1 MKIAKKVRLYPNTEQ
16 EHLMWKSAGTARFI
30 YNWTLNREQESY
42 KNGTG
47 FISDNEIRKEITQL
61 KKKDLSWLYE
71 VNNNVTKQAV
81 KDCCKAY
88 KNFFKN
94 KSKFPKFKSRKKSK
108 PSFYNDTAKLKISE
122 MKVQLETIGEMPTG
136 EQLPMNVKIYNPRV
150 THDGF
155 NWFLSISYDTEFE
168 KTDLTDNSIGID
180 IGIKNLA
187 ICSNGKVYK
196 NINKTKKVKKLKK
209 KLKREQR
216 KLSRMLIKN
225 TDHYEMKV
233 SKKDNKEYQVPVYK
247 KDLKECKNIQKQ
259 ERIIKL
265 IYRKL
270 TNIRNNH
277 LHQTTTEIVKTKPS
291 RIVVEDLNVTGMMK
305 NKHLSKA
312 IQEQKFYEFK
322 RQLIYKSE
330 KTGIQVVQA
339 DRFYPSSKKCSKCG
353 YIKKDLKLKD
363 RVFKCP
369 YCRNTID
376 RDLNASINLAN
387 YIETN

>member
-1 MKIAKKVRLYPNTEQ
+1 MKIGKKVRLYPNAEQ

-47 FISDNEIRKEITQL
+47 FLKDKVIRKEITQL
-61 KKKDLSWLYE
+61 KKKELSWLFE
-71 VNNNVTKQAV
+71 VNCNVAKQAV

-88 KNFFKN
+88 KSFLDH
-94 KSKFPKFKSRKKSK
+94 KSGFPNFKSRKKSK

-136 EQLPMNVKIYNPRV
+136 EQLPMNVKIYNPRI
-150 THDGF
+150 THDGLY
-155 NWFLSISYDTEFE
+155 WYLSISYDTECE
-168 KTDLTDNSIGID
+168 KNELTNNSIGVD
-180 IGIKNLA
+180 LGIKNLA
-187 ICSNGKVYK
+187 VCSNGKVYK
-196 NINKTKKVKKLKK
+196 NINKTRKVKKLKK

-216 KLSRMLIKN
+216 KASRMLKLN
-225 TDHYEMKV
+225 TDHYETVIGKDGKPH
-233 SKKDNKEYQVPVYK
+233 KKPVYK
-247 KDLKECKNIQKQ
+247 KELRECKNFNKQ
-259 ERIIKL
+259 QRKIKL

-277 LHQTTTEIVKTKPS
+277 LHQATSDIVKTKPCK
-291 RIVVEDLNVTGMMK
+291 IVIEDLNVTGMMK
-305 NKHLSKA
+305 NKHLSKSIA
-312 IQEQKFYEFK
+312 EQKFYEFA
-322 RQLIYKSE
+322 RQIQYKSD
-330 KTGIQVVQA
+330 KLGITVVKA
-339 DRFYPSSKKCSKCG
+339 DRFYASSKTCSKCG

-369 YCRNTID
+369 CCGNTID

-387 YIETN
+387 YH